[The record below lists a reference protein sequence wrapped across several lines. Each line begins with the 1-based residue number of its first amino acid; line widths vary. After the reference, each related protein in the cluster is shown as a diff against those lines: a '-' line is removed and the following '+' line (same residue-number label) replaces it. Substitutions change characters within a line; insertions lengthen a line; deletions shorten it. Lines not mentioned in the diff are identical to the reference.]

1 MLRFRDMENMPQ
13 NRQPEHETVDEMIK
27 QTNKQS
33 LDKRPVFLSDLKV
46 ASTLEDIRTAVEKYA
61 VEDGVNKVV
70 MNYMEGAYSAQN
82 KTEGPEDLSEILTA
96 LENMEKNK
104 PANYEEVQ
112 EQIFNYAIVTR
123 IVEILDLK

>member
-1 MLRFRDMENMPQ
+1 MENMPQ

-104 PANYEEVQ
+104 PASYEEVQ